1 MTIKYLVQNLM
12 SGTVLFMSNR
22 KILFCTAE
30 GIGNVVQ
37 CIPAI
42 RTLKEVLHYDVDCWW
57 AFGHYT
63 IPKIFPYV
71 DEWIVGQKIRSI
83 NPAEYVG
90 KVSTFFTINHLD
102 IPPLDRL
109 PLLNTIQTVN
119 ISVSGRSEVD
129 VYMDIARDLG
139 AEEENLIW
147 HGKCNYNKLRKA
159 KNQYDIVIHSGYNRH
174 GTVSDN
180 WHLKGYPYYERVVE
194 LLPEFKICSVGSKDE
209 YIEGTDDKTGLDL
222 LTTGGII
229 KNSKLLIGND
239 SGLYHC
245 ANALSIPNIV
255 IFTYTSTIKNYDK
268 RFHKYS
274 KILQNDKLDC
284 LSCQNTPRF
293 KTCKTRK
300 CRNIDPR
307 IVSNIAREMLR

>member
-1 MTIKYLVQNLM
+1 MNGM
-12 SGTVLFMSNR
+12 VLFMSNK
-22 KILFCTAE
+22 KILFMTAE
-30 GIGNVVQ
+30 GVGNVVQ
-37 CIPAI
+37 CAPVI

-71 DEWIVGQKIRSI
+71 DEWIIGQKIRSI
-83 NPAEYVG
+83 DPSIYYG
-90 KVSTFFTINHLD
+90 KVSTFWTRNHLNID
-102 IPPLDRL
+102 PLFQI
-109 PLLNTIQTVN
+109 PLLAMSE
-119 ISVSGRSEVD
+119 SVRRDRSEVD
-129 VYMDIARDLG
+129 TYMQIARNLG
-139 AEEENLIW
+139 AKEKDLIW
-147 HGKCNYNKLRKA
+147 HAECNYNRLRKA
-159 KNQYDIVIHSGYNRH
+159 KNHYDIAIHGGYNKH

-180 WHLKGYPYYERVVE
+180 WHLKSYPYYERVVD

-209 YIEGTDDKTGLDL
+209 FIEGTHNKTGLDL
-222 LTTGGII
+222 LTTLGII
-229 KNSKLLIGND
+229 KNSKLLISND

-293 KTCKTRK
+293 KTCKTRE
-300 CRNIDPR
+300 CRNIDPS
-307 IVSNIAREMLR
+307 IVSNTAKEMLK